1 MGLTTTPHPGSKGL
15 WMKLRDPQLLAD
27 YMAVLDFTQSRLARR
42 AGCSRQ
48 FVWQLLND
56 PAKRTCSGDV
66 AARIEEALSVR
77 PGTIFRHSGRA
88 EEAGSGDR
96 SLPVQARG

>member
-1 MGLTTTPHPGSKGL
+1 MGVTTTLHPGSKGL

-56 PAKRTCSGDV
+56 PAKRTCSDDV
-66 AARIEEALSVR
+66 AGRIEEALSVR
-77 PGTIFRHSGRA
+77 PGTIFRHSGRV
-88 EEAGSGDR
+88 EEVGNGGR
-96 SLPVQARG
+96 PGPVQARG

>member
-56 PAKRTCSGDV
+56 PAKRTCSDDV
-66 AARIEEALSVR
+66 AGRIEEALSVR
-77 PGTIFRHSGRA
+77 PGTIFRHSGRV
-88 EEAGSGDR
+88 EEVGNGGR
-96 SLPVQARG
+96 PGPVQARG

>member
-1 MGLTTTPHPGSKGL
+1 MGVTTTLHPGSKGL

-56 PAKRTCSGDV
+56 PAKRTCSDDV
-66 AARIEEALSVR
+66 ARRIEEALSVR
-77 PGTIFRHSGRA
+77 PGTIFPHSGRV
-88 EEAGSGDR
+88 EGVGNGGRPGPDH
-96 SLPVQARG
+96 ARG